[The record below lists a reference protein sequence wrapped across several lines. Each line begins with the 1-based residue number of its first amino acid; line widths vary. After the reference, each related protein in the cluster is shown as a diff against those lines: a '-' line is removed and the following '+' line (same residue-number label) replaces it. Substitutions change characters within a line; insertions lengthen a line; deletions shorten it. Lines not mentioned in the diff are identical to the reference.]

1 LQGDTVTT
9 RNEDAAFALARNVV
23 AAKYE
28 TLPPEAI
35 ETTKKCILD
44 TVGVMLAASGISPA
58 CKAVIDIVREGG
70 GKEESSIL
78 GFGGKVPSWMAA
90 YANGSMAQALDY
102 DDVYDEG
109 RNHCSGSTIPATFA
123 MAERVGK
130 VSGKDFITAAAA
142 GIDLTARMGL
152 AVSESKQGYED
163 DWFLSPLFGAYSATA
178 AAGKLLGLNDD
189 QMVNALGIVFNQAA
203 GSMEMSFQPG
213 AQIRELYSAFPGI
226 TGVLSAIWAH
236 RGITGVKNCME
247 SRAGL
252 YNMYFKGHYD
262 RNILLDELGK
272 RFYVTRMSFKPW
284 PSCRLSHSHINA
296 ASDIVLE
303 HDVKPE
309 DVAEVIVYVC
319 DSNKTLME
327 PLEERQK
334 PQMPTHAKRSI
345 PFTVATVIAK
355 RNILIGDFTPEA
367 LKDPLILELAQK
379 VKPEYDQS
387 LFNTGIPPAV
397 VDIKTKSGKTLSKR
411 IENPYGHPKNPLSTE
426 KLIEK
431 FKDCVSYSVKPFD
444 NSKVERIIEL
454 VTGLEKVDNMNQVI
468 QLLV

>member
-1 LQGDTVTT
+1 VTT
-9 RNEDAAFALARNVV
+9 VSEDVAFPLARNV
-23 AAKYE
+23 AATKYE
-28 TLPPEAI
+28 NLPTEAV
-35 ETTKKCILD
+35 ETTKRCILD
-44 TVGVMLAASGISPA
+44 TVGVILAASGISPV
-58 CKAVIDIVREGG
+58 CRTVIDIVREGG
-70 GKEESSIL
+70 GKEESSI
-78 GFGGKVPSWMAA
+78 FGYGAKVPAWMAA
-90 YANGSMAQALDY
+90 YANGSMAQSLDY

-109 RNHCSGSTIPATFA
+109 RNHCSGSTIPAAFA

-130 VSGKDFITAAAA
+130 VSGKDFITTVAA

-152 AVSESKQGYED
+152 AVCESKQGYED

-189 QMVNALGIVFNQAA
+189 HMVNALGIVFNQAA

-226 TGVLSAIWAH
+226 TGVLSALWAH

-262 RNILLDELGK
+262 RNILLDGLGK
-272 RFYVTRMSFKPW
+272 DFLVTRMGFKAW

-296 ASDIVLE
+296 AWDIVTE
-303 HDVKPE
+303 QDIKPE
-309 DVAEVIVYVC
+309 EVEEVIVYVC

-327 PLEERQK
+327 PLEERQR
-334 PQMPTHAKRSI
+334 PQMPTAAKRSI
-345 PFTVATVIAK
+345 PFTVATMITKRNLVIA
-355 RNILIGDFTPEA
+355 DFTPEA
-367 LKDPLILELAQK
+367 LKDQFILDLAKK

-387 LFNTGIPPAV
+387 LFSTGIPPAV
-397 VDIKTKSGKTLSKR
+397 VDIKTRSGKTFSKR

-431 FKDCVSYSVKPFD
+431 FKDCVSYSVKPLD
-444 NSKVERIIEL
+444 SSTVEKIIEL
-454 VTGLEKVDNMNQVI
+454 ITGLERVDDMNKVIRLFV
-468 QLLV
+468 